1 MAPETAR
8 LAVEQG
14 YTEVYLY
21 AQGLKGWKK
30 AGYPIT
36 SVEKIPN
43 IPVDRLPAAR
53 LKVMLREDESLVILD
68 IRDDNLY
75 GKMKFDLPRVI
86 HISSID
92 LLDRM
97 ESIPNDRRIVLSC
110 HKGKLSPKIAPF
122 LKGKGYDIAGI
133 LDGGINAW
141 KDMGFS
147 VK

>member
-21 AQGLKGWKK
+21 SQGLKGWKK
-30 AGYPIT
+30 AGHPIT
-36 SVEKIPN
+36 SVEKIPD
-43 IPVDRLPAAR
+43 IPVEKLSAAR

-68 IRDDNLY
+68 IRDDKLY
-75 GKMKFDLPRVI
+75 GKMKFDLPGVI
-86 HISSID
+86 HISGID

-97 ESIPNDRRIVLSC
+97 ELIPSDKRIVLSC
-110 HKGKLSPKIAPF
+110 QKGKLSPKIAPF
-122 LKGKGYDIAGI
+122 LKGKGYNIAGT

-141 KDMGFS
+141 KDIGMS